1 MTSNDSHVHNS
12 NERNLSK
19 IYYTLPS
26 ELIEKKFHFEVIDV
40 KSILRMN
47 MKIEMIMETKLYL
60 ANTVCITSG
69 ITYKI
74 ILNSKIY
81 DMVLCQV

>member
-26 ELIEKKFHFEVIDV
+26 ELIEKKIHFEVLML
-40 KSILRMN
+40 LRMN
-47 MKIEMIMETKLYL
+47 MKTEMIMETKLYL

>member
-1 MTSNDSHVHNS
+1 
-12 NERNLSK
+12 
-19 IYYTLPS
+19 
-26 ELIEKKFHFEVIDV
+26 
-40 KSILRMN
+40 
-47 MKIEMIMETKLYL
+47 MKTEMIMETKLYL

>member
-1 MTSNDSHVHNS
+1 MKEIFQNILHSNLRAD
-12 NERNLSK
+12 R
-19 IYYTLPS
+19 
-26 ELIEKKFHFEVIDV
+26 KKFHFEVIDV
-40 KSILRMN
+40 LRIN
-47 MKIEMIMETKLYL
+47 MKTEMIMETKLYL